1 MQNTPRS
8 NRLEICGRRFRN
20 GFALPV
26 LLLVMLPAACASSD
40 LENSNELGTVD
51 RDRAVAASKPVLAGK
66 SLSGHYIAGRHAQ
79 VQRKMK
85 EAATYLEK
93 ALSLDPKNPRLL
105 RRTFVL
111 MIAEGRM
118 KRAFELADQLLTIK
132 KTAPIA
138 NLALVSRNIR
148 DKKFSAASK
157 HLSKLELRG
166 LNAFVVPL
174 LHAWVLAGQEK
185 IGEALAA
192 LKPLSKNTG
201 AKTLYDL
208 HAGLIHE
215 MSGNLGVAEIFYDK
229 VLKSQSG
236 SSLRMAQLLG
246 SFYERQDKPKKA
258 LKLYNNFK
266 KRSPNSRLFDASFAR
281 LKSGEKPV
289 TEIKTAVD
297 AAAEGLFGI
306 ASSLRQQNAEET
318 ALVVGQ
324 IGLYLKPDFPIL
336 RILIGGIF
344 DSDKRYRHA
353 IAVYKKITVS
363 SPFAWPAQL
372 RIASDLDRLDRT
384 DDAIKMLN
392 DLAVKHSKMADPLID
407 LGDILRSRER
417 FADAVKAYDRALS
430 RIQKIEKKHWSLL
443 YARGISLEQSKQ
455 WPRAEADFLK
465 ALEFEPEQPYVL
477 NYLGYSWVDRG
488 KHLAKAQ
495 NMIKMAV
502 KLRPNDGYIVDSLG
516 WAYYKLGN
524 YQDSVPQ
531 LERAVEIRPHDPIIN
546 DHLGDAYWRVGRLT
560 EARFQWNRIFIL
572 KAQDDLIAKV
582 KNKLKRGLVEA
593 AKVKVKGTNQ

>member
-1 MQNTPRS
+1 
-8 NRLEICGRRFRN
+8 
-20 GFALPV
+20 
-26 LLLVMLPAACASSD
+26 
-40 LENSNELGTVD
+40 
-51 RDRAVAASKPVLAGK
+51 
-66 SLSGHYIAGRHAQ
+66 
-79 VQRKMK
+79 
-85 EAATYLEK
+85 TYLEK
-93 ALSLDPKNPRLL
+93 ALLLDPKNPRLL

-118 KRAFELADQLLTIK
+118 KRAFELADKLIAIK

-138 NLALVSRNIR
+138 NLALVSRHIR
-148 DKKFSAASK
+148 DKKFSAASN
-157 HLSKLELRG
+157 HLSKLKLRG

-174 LHAWVLAGQEK
+174 LHAWALAGQEK
-185 IGEALAA
+185 IGEALTA
-192 LKPLSKNTG
+192 LKPLSKNAG

-215 MSGNLGVAEIFYDK
+215 LSGNLEVAEKFYDK

-246 SFYERQDKPKKA
+246 SFFERQDKPEKA
-258 LKLYNNFK
+258 LKLYGDFI
-266 KRSPNSRLFDASFAR
+266 KRSPNSRLFDSAFAR
-281 LKSGEKPV
+281 LKSGEKPRA
-289 TEIKTAVD
+289 EINTAFD

-318 ALVVGQ
+318 ALVVAQ
-324 IGLYLKPDFPIL
+324 LGLYLKPDFPIM

-344 DSDKRYRHA
+344 DSDERYAHA
-353 IAVYKKITVS
+353 IAVYKKIGIR

-384 DDAIKMLN
+384 DDAVTMLN
-392 DLAVKHSKMADPLID
+392 DLAARHPKKADMLID

-430 RIQKIEKKHWSLL
+430 RIPKIEKKHWSLL

-455 WPRAEADFLK
+455 WPRAESDFLK

-488 KHLAKAQ
+488 KNLDKAQ

-524 YQDSVPQ
+524 YKDAVPQ
-531 LERAVEIRPHDPIIN
+531 LERAVEIRPNDPIIN
-546 DHLGDAYWRVGRLT
+546 DHLGDVYWRVGRLT
-560 EARFQWNRIFIL
+560 EARFQWNRVLIL
-572 KAQDDLIAKV
+572 KAQDDLAAKAR
-582 KNKLKRGLVEA
+582 NKLKRGLVEA
-593 AKVKVKGTNQ
+593 AKVKVKGDGL

>member
-1 MQNTPRS
+1 
-8 NRLEICGRRFRN
+8 
-20 GFALPV
+20 
-26 LLLVMLPAACASSD
+26 
-40 LENSNELGTVD
+40 
-51 RDRAVAASKPVLAGK
+51 
-66 SLSGHYIAGRHAQ
+66 
-79 VQRKMK
+79 
-85 EAATYLEK
+85 
-93 ALSLDPKNPRLL
+93 
-105 RRTFVL
+105 
-111 MIAEGRM
+111 
-118 KRAFELADQLLTIK
+118 
-132 KTAPIA
+132 
-138 NLALVSRNIR
+138 
-148 DKKFSAASK
+148 
-157 HLSKLELRG
+157 
-166 LNAFVVPL
+166 
-174 LHAWVLAGQEK
+174 
-185 IGEALAA
+185 
-192 LKPLSKNTG
+192 
-201 AKTLYDL
+201 
-208 HAGLIHE
+208 
-215 MSGNLGVAEIFYDK
+215 
-229 VLKSQSG
+229 
-236 SSLRMAQLLG
+236 LLG

-336 RILIGGIF
+336 RFLIGGIF

-560 EARFQWNRIFIL
+560 EARFQWNRIFTL